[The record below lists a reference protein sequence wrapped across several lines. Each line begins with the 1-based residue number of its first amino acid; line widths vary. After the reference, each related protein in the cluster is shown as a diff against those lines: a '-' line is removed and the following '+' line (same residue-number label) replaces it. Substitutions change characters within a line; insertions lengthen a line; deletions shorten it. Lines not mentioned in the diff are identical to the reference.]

1 MANWP
6 VAETYTN
13 TLGQFVGY
21 DTTLSSGVT
30 NTVLG
35 AQKHIDIRGFVPSGV
50 LALGFYSMLEM
61 DTISMSTL
69 DALDMAQLEVKKVY
83 GDNWSHGTLGPIAFL
98 NNTVGLKWTL
108 ASGVNMTTSTLAA
121 VNLST
126 GFQPNDYICLS
137 LPSFP
142 SGFINEAQSY
152 VSLSDGVNT
161 TQLSLG
167 SSSVAVTSGNTCA
180 AWPYSSLGAV
190 QEPTTVTL
198 NMVAN
203 TACNIYVTGLR
214 LISQGWTPLSLDIN
228 TQGQFL
234 RNITTQS
241 GTLPSVPLPLAYR
254 SAVPQGVED
263 PRPINSNFGALFF
276 TGSLQSSNSIS
287 LYFRERQEAL
297 VTQAGLDFNPPFGG
311 FIQENLDNL
320 GFQPDYSQSIYP
332 PASGVGGPYYIEANL
347 AYQTNGSFTI
357 TLTNFTSIATNT
369 YTFTGVGLQP
379 QNYYYFSVNIQDTAA
394 SVAITPVT
402 SVGVLSS
409 TSLFTSPTISNT
421 SFRRTAGRI
430 GWSVQLG
437 DGDAFI
443 ASFVGQSLLFA
454 EYKSK
459 VFQSFTPVKGASLVV
474 SATPPT
480 PLITATVPSNEVMA
494 YGGGTISANLA
505 ISASVDG
512 STQIN
517 ATGAGQGL
525 QTIAFTVSNFNNFE
539 IVFDLYVPLA
549 TFPTLP
555 FFALMNSVNY
565 VIPLNIGS
573 ILPNTWQTI
582 IVPST
587 AFLNLLPDSF
597 SFITL
602 STWNTPTT
610 WYIDNLAIS
619 QASIVWSA
627 RSCYQDPW
635 NANPIPWQPFTNL
648 LNNLA
653 DGVTFSPPGPA
664 LQVRAQAFS
673 QGSVIDKFL
682 VTPQYSTLGNLIF
695 SD

>member
-1 MANWP
+1 
-6 VAETYTN
+6 
-13 TLGQFVGY
+13 
-21 DTTLSSGVT
+21 
-30 NTVLG
+30 
-35 AQKHIDIRGFVPSGV
+35 
-50 LALGFYSMLEM
+50 
-61 DTISMSTL
+61 
-69 DALDMAQLEVKKVY
+69 MAQLEATKVY
-83 GDNWSHGTLGPIAFL
+83 GDNWSQGTLGPISFL
-98 NNTVGLKWTL
+98 NNTVGLNWTL
-108 ASGVNMTTSTLAA
+108 ASGVNTTTSTLAA

-152 VSLSDGVNT
+152 VSLSDGTNT
-161 TQLSLG
+161 TNLYFNNSFTA
-167 SSSVAVTSGNTCA
+167 VASGNTCA
-180 AWPYSSLGAV
+180 AWYYSELGAV
-190 QEPTTVTL
+190 QAPTIVAL
-198 NMVAN
+198 NMAAN
-203 TACNIYVTGLR
+203 TACHVYVTGLR
-214 LISQGWTPLSLDIN
+214 LISQEWTPLSLDVN

-241 GTLPSVPLPLAYR
+241 GTLPAASLPLAYR
-254 SAVPQGVED
+254 CAVPQGVED

-276 TGSLQSSNSIS
+276 TGTLQSSNSIS

-297 VTQAGLDFNPPFGG
+297 VTQATLDYNPPYGG
-311 FIQENLDNL
+311 FTQANLDAL
-320 GFQPDYSQSIYP
+320 GFQPDYNQSIYP

-347 AYQTNGSFTI
+347 SYQPASGSPLEPSSSLEPTPSLEPSSGGSGSGSFTI
-357 TLTNFTSIATNT
+357 TLTNYTSIATNT
-369 YTFTGVGLQP
+369 YTFTGVGLSP
-379 QNYYYFSVNIQDTAA
+379 QSYYYFNVNIEDTKA
-394 SVAITPVT
+394 SVAVTPVT
-402 SVGVLSS
+402 SVGVLAS

-430 GWSVQLG
+430 GWNVQLG

-480 PLITATVPSNEVMA
+480 PLITATIPSTQVMS

-505 ISASVDG
+505 ISASADG

-517 ATGAGQGL
+517 ATGAGQGM
-525 QTIAFTVSNFNNFE
+525 QTDTFTVSNFNNFE
-539 IVFDLYVPLA
+539 IVFDLYIPLA
-549 TFPTLP
+549 TFNLTLP
-555 FFALMNSVNY
+555 FFALMNNVNY
-565 VIPLNIGS
+565 IIPLNIGS
-573 ILPNTWQTI
+573 VLPNTWQTV

-597 SFITL
+597 SFVTL

-635 NANPIPWQPFTNL
+635 GANSIPWVSFTNL
-648 LNNLA
+648 LNDLSN
-653 DGVTFSPPGPA
+653 GVTFSPPGNA
-664 LQVRAQAFS
+664 LQVRAQAYS
-673 QGSVIDKFL
+673 QGAVIDKFL
-682 VTPQYSTLGNLIF
+682 LTPQYQQLGNLVF